1 MSLERLP
8 YLVDHARRVPDNVR
22 PKFTSTRSS
31 VGPFPAF
38 DRLRGALEALYA
50 NRFYAADLKQDP
62 WEFAPYFVE
71 LRELGITRTDIQWLL
86 HKGILHRRPTVDET
100 NSLLRSAT
108 TTLSDLLFILSDK
121 GCSYVSPISNTAPES
136 DGDAPHVDPTDDQAT
151 CGSPSELRPSW
162 NRHDR
167 ELYFGDQLVKK
178 FSVPAKNQELV
189 LTAFEE
195 EGWPQHIDSPLPP
208 TKSGEV
214 AAVRLRDTIKRLNQ
228 GHQAKYVTF
237 HGNGSGSQIVWH
249 RNDTLH

>member
-1 MSLERLP
+1 MWNLEQFTP
-8 YLVDHARRVPDNVR
+8 HGEQRV
-22 PKFTSTRSS
+22 FE
-31 VGPFPAF
+31 
-38 DRLRGALEALYA
+38 RLRGGLEALYA
-50 NRFYAADLKQDP
+50 NRFYAADLQQDP
-62 WEFAPYFVE
+62 WKFALHFAE

-121 GCSYVSPISNTAPES
+121 GCSYVSPASVAAAPTS
-136 DGDAPHVDPTDDQAT
+136 DGDAPDLEPTDTQAA
-151 CGSPSELRPSW
+151 GDSLSEWRPCW

-249 RNDTLH
+249 RIDGADTLG